1 MYLSP
6 IMMVLSAVTSGWSR
20 PTLRKT
26 CLDGFPHTTGSR
38 PHARAIGADTDPV
51 PVGMNQ
57 R

>member
-6 IMMVLSAVTSGWSR
+6 IMMVLSAATSGWSR

-26 CLDGFPHTTGSR
+26 CLEGFPHTTGSR

-51 PVGMNQ
+51 PVG
-57 R
+57 